1 MSSQKPLRSIRIPA
15 LQRQC
20 LFLRH
25 QTLLRAA
32 QPTIT
37 HPSSRRAFSSTPS
50 RPAKRRQLGQDK
62 AQAIAA
68 AESQISPSPNVNFEQ
83 AQTNTEAMAEDIG
96 LLQNTIVRA
105 PFLDVCNE
113 SPGLGGVLRYYWEI
127 VKQKATGLY
136 SRYYYRDCIQKSG
149 WTKYL
154 PVEPFNNTQYKILA
168 KRHYQHIYRSFA
180 SGDVTPLEQV
190 CLPPLVK
197 KLKQRIAARGKTTL
211 EWNLHKFK
219 SARVMSHR
227 ASPLGEQTPDTAYR
241 QVVVRLESVQSVERS
256 TPTLPKFSKSPI
268 LAAAQLPWVPDA
280 ARQRAEKARQRRQKS
295 EDEGETEKSVAKSEE
310 AFIDNGVKKNVV
322 EYLVLQKRVIKGT
335 EEDWKVWGFTEAS
348 TPSVLAREE
357 LYWSQM
363 LNVQAGGAA

>member
-1 MSSQKPLRSIRIPA
+1 MSSQIPLRSIRIPA

-37 HPSSRRAFSSTPS
+37 QPSSHRALSSTPS
-50 RPAKRRQLGQDK
+50 RPAKHRRLGHDK
-62 AQAIAA
+62 AQSIAA
-68 AESQISPSPNVNFEQ
+68 ARSQISPSPSVNFEQ
-83 AQTNTEAMAEDIG
+83 AQTNTDAMAEDIG

-105 PFLDVCNE
+105 PFLDVYKQ
-113 SPGLGGVLRYYWEI
+113 SPGLAGVLRYYWEI
-127 VKQKATGLY
+127 VKHKATGLY

-154 PVEPFNNTQYKILA
+154 PVEPFNNTQYKVLA
-168 KRHYQHIYRSFA
+168 KRYYQHIYRSFA
-180 SGDVTPLEQV
+180 SGNITPLKQV

-197 KLKQRIAARGKTTL
+197 KLKQRIAARGQMTL
-211 EWNLHKFK
+211 EWNLHEFK

-241 QVVVRLESVQSVERS
+241 QVVVRLVSVQSVERS
-256 TPTLPKFSKSPI
+256 TPTLPKFSKSSI
-268 LAAAQLPWVPDA
+268 RAAARLPWVPDA
-280 ARQRAEKARQRRQKS
+280 ARQRAEKARQQRQKS
-295 EDEGETEKSVAKSEE
+295 EHVGEMEKPVAKSDEP
-310 AFIDNGVKKNVV
+310 FIDNGVKKTVV

-363 LNVQAGGAA
+363 LNVQAGGAV